1 MREGADSKGG
11 LSLLERLRDRDHRRA
26 GLLGSLLVLALPS
39 ALSGLLGGGLF
50 QLLELRFLGLL
61 GPEAVAA
68 AGATNQ
74 ILRQVF
80 FLLTFGVSIASQ
92 TWIARYVGEGD
103 VAEAEH
109 AAGQSFLLGAVLAL
123 AAGVAG
129 SFFAQPLISLVT
141 GDPAVA
147 AVGVGYLRITLLTL
161 SVFIAGQ
168 IFASVL
174 TGAGDATTPLIV
186 TLITTPVGIGAQ
198 WVLTF
203 GHFGFPA
210 LGIGGIAWGA
220 AAGGLVGTG
229 ISVWTLLTGRC
240 RVH

>member
-1 MREGADSKGG
+1 M
-11 LSLLERLRDRDHRRA
+11 
-26 GLLGSLLVLALPS
+26 
-39 ALSGLLGGGLF
+39 
-50 QLLELRFLGLL
+50 
-61 GPEAVAA
+61 
-68 AGATNQ
+68 
-74 ILRQVF
+74 
-80 FLLTFGVSIASQ
+80 
-92 TWIARYVGEGD
+92 
-103 VAEAEH
+103 
-109 AAGQSFLLGAVLAL
+109 
-123 AAGVAG
+123 
-129 SFFAQPLISLVT
+129 
-141 GDPAVA
+141 A

-220 AAGGLVGTG
+220 AMGAEFAAKGANVQLGPGMNVMRTPYC
-229 ISVWTLLTGRC
+229 GRTFEYVSGDNSC
-240 RVH
+240 LYLRRLSKYKLN